1 MLTPSLSLSQGYV
14 FAMRPCQCHM
24 PTSNGV
30 VAAPLL
36 HRRPVAR
43 CTAFRGQPNKQ
54 QPRPAPCPCRSSTGD
69 ESSTSTDS
77 KVAEKSSG
85 KIATTLA
92 GLDALLGV
100 QEEKQD
106 AEDHK
111 ASDVSLTS
119 NPMFV
124 QCNRACNDEE
134 LSIAQI
140 VWFVA
145 GSQKL

>member
-1 MLTPSLSLSQGYV
+1 
-14 FAMRPCQCHM
+14 MRPCQCQI

-30 VAAPLL
+30 GAAPLL
-36 HRRPVAR
+36 RRRPVAR

-54 QPRPAPCPCRSSTGD
+54 QQRPAPCPCRSSAGD
-69 ESSTSTDS
+69 ESSTSSDS

-111 ASDVSLTS
+111 ASDVSLNS
-119 NPMFV
+119 NLTFI
-124 QCNRACNDEE
+124 QCARADNQEE
-134 LSIAQI
+134 VVTAHV

-145 GSQKL
+145 GSQEL

>member
-1 MLTPSLSLSQGYV
+1 MRTPSLSLSQGHV
-14 FAMRPCQCHM
+14 FAMRPCQCQL
-24 PTSNGV
+24 PTSKGV

-54 QPRPAPCPCRSSTGD
+54 QQRPAPCPCRSSTGD
-69 ESSTSTDS
+69 ESSNSSDS

-111 ASDVSLTS
+111 ASDVSLT
-119 NPMFV
+119 
-124 QCNRACNDEE
+124 
-134 LSIAQI
+134 
-140 VWFVA
+140 
-145 GSQKL
+145 